1 MLRWR
6 FTALALGTWVLAFSD
21 VSRTGHENDRSLADT
36 VVVVTGGGRGIG
48 AATASRAAEAGASV
62 AVGYLEREADARSV
76 VSEIRSTGATA
87 EAIQSDVS
95 NPAGARHLVATAERL
110 FGRVD
115 GLVNCA
121 GIMPTSPFLEL
132 DDDEWNSVLATNLSG
147 PFYCS
152 RAVLPGM
159 VSRGSGSI
167 VMIAS
172 RLGQIG
178 WPSLAHYSAS
188 KAGLLGLT
196 KSLAREFGPAGIRV
210 NAVSP
215 GFTVTDMTRH
225 IVDTEDGH
233 RRLEELPSARFPE
246 PADVASAVV
255 FLLSEASSAFYGQT
269 LNPNGG
275 GYMP

>member
-1 MLRWR
+1 
-6 FTALALGTWVLAFSD
+6 
-21 VSRTGHENDRSLADT
+21 VSRTSYENDNTLADS

-48 AATASRAAEAGASV
+48 AATAIRAAEAGATV
-62 AVGYLEREADARSV
+62 AIGYLEREDAASAIV
-76 VSEIRSTGATA
+76 GEIRATGAVA
-87 EAIQSDVS
+87 EAIQADVS
-95 NPAGARHLVATAERL
+95 KPAGARHLVSVAENL
-110 FGRVD
+110 FGKVD

-121 GIMPTSPFLEL
+121 GIMPASPFLEM
-132 DDDEWNSVLATNLSG
+132 DNDEWDSVLATNLSG

-152 RAVLPGM
+152 QAVLPGM

-225 IVDTEDGH
+225 IVDTEDGR
-233 RRLEELPSARFPE
+233 RRLDELPSPSFPE
-246 PADVASAVV
+246 PRDVASAVV
-255 FLLSEASSAFYGQT
+255 FLLSDASSAFYGQT